1 MAQKMKKYKFTD
13 NLGLKIIAVIFAAFL
28 WLIVVNLDNP
38 VSTQTFSEIPVTIIN
53 EDIILSAGDT
63 YQVLGEEKVSVV
75 VSATRQV
82 RQKLTKED
90 IVATADIKEM
100 DTSTGLVPIKISI
113 PNYAGKY
120 ESAEAAPRNL
130 QIQREKSGKKVLSL
144 TVSTGDSKVRDGYIL
159 GDMTVNPDKVT
170 ITGPESILDQIDR
183 AVALIDV
190 EGLAKDSE
198 ETAKLGLYDISG
210 NPISQTRLGNN
221 LGEGGITVSVEVLK
235 IKSVPIS
242 LSVSGTPAE
251 GYKYTGYSS
260 EPETVQIY
268 GEKDV
273 VDKIEEIDVP
283 VIDVSGASQPIQKSV
298 NISEY
303 LPEGVQLVDE
313 KTANITVTAMVEE
326 EGTRTINFMVSSI
339 QIYNLAE
346 GLQVSYEPDAE
357 IALRFS
363 GDQKALEML
372 DISNAVSVDMSAYV
386 VPGVY
391 DVHVDVDIP
400 EGITLMKKV
409 TVQLTVAEKEQEGG
423 NESDTNTEQKGQ

>member
-1 MAQKMKKYKFTD
+1 M
-13 NLGLKIIAVIFAAFL
+13 
-28 WLIVVNLDNP
+28 NLDNP
-38 VSTQTFSEIPVTIIN
+38 VSTQTFSEVPVTIIN

-339 QIYNLAE
+339 QINK

>member
-1 MAQKMKKYKFTD
+1 MKNHKFTD
-13 NLGLKIIAVIFAAFL
+13 NLGLKIIAIIFAVFL

-38 VSTQTFSEIPVTIIN
+38 VSTQIFSEVPVTIIN

-75 VSATRQV
+75 ISATRQV

-198 ETAKLGLYDISG
+198 ETAKLELYDISG

-235 IKSVPIS
+235 IKSVPI
-242 LSVSGTPAE
+242 LLTVSGTPAE

-273 VDKIEEIDVP
+273 IDKIEEIDVP
-283 VIDVSGASQPIQKSV
+283 AIDVSEASEPVQKSV

-303 LPEGVQLVDE
+303 LPKGVQLVDE
-313 KTANITVTAMVEE
+313 KTANVTVTAMVEE

-339 QIYNLAE
+339 QISNLAE

-391 DVHVDVDIP
+391 DVLVEVDIP

-409 TVQLTVAEKEQEGG
+409 TVQLTVGEKAQEGDSEIG
-423 NESDTNTEQKGQ
+423 TNTEQKGQ

>member
-1 MAQKMKKYKFTD
+1 MKKYKFTD

-38 VSTQTFSEIPVTIIN
+38 VSTQTFSEVPVTIIN

-221 LGEGGITVSVEVLK
+221 LVEGGITVSVEVLK

-273 VDKIEEIDVP
+273 VDKIEEIDVH

-339 QIYNLAE
+339 QINNLAE
-346 GLQVSYEPDAE
+346 GLQVSYEPDVE

>member
-1 MAQKMKKYKFTD
+1 MKKYKFTD

-372 DISNAVSVDMSAYV
+372 DISNAVSMDMSAYV

>member
-1 MAQKMKKYKFTD
+1 MKKYKFTD

-38 VSTQTFSEIPVTIIN
+38 VSTQTFSEVPVTIIN

-339 QIYNLAE
+339 QINNLAE
-346 GLQVSYEPDAE
+346 GLQVSYEPDAG

>member
-1 MAQKMKKYKFTD
+1 
-13 NLGLKIIAVIFAAFL
+13 
-28 WLIVVNLDNP
+28 
-38 VSTQTFSEIPVTIIN
+38 
-53 EDIILSAGDT
+53 
-63 YQVLGEEKVSVV
+63 
-75 VSATRQV
+75 
-82 RQKLTKED
+82 
-90 IVATADIKEM
+90 
-100 DTSTGLVPIKISI
+100 
-113 PNYAGKY
+113 
-120 ESAEAAPRNL
+120 
-130 QIQREKSGKKVLSL
+130 
-144 TVSTGDSKVRDGYIL
+144 
-159 GDMTVNPDKVT
+159 MTVNPDKVT

-339 QIYNLAE
+339 QINNLAE

-372 DISNAVSVDMSAYV
+372 DISNAVSVDMSA
-386 VPGVY
+386 
-391 DVHVDVDIP
+391 
-400 EGITLMKKV
+400 
-409 TVQLTVAEKEQEGG
+409 
-423 NESDTNTEQKGQ
+423 

>member
-1 MAQKMKKYKFTD
+1 MKKYKFTD

-38 VSTQTFSEIPVTIIN
+38 VSTQTFSEVPVTIIN

-339 QIYNLAE
+339 QINNLAE
-346 GLQVSYEPDAE
+346 GLRVSYEPDAE

>member
-1 MAQKMKKYKFTD
+1 MKKYKFTD

-326 EGTRTINFMVSSI
+326 EGTRTINFMLSSI

>member
-1 MAQKMKKYKFTD
+1 MKKYKFTD

-221 LGEGGITVSVEVLK
+221 LGEGGITVFVEVLK

>member
-1 MAQKMKKYKFTD
+1 MKNHKFTD
-13 NLGLKIIAVIFAAFL
+13 NLGLKIIAIIFAVFL

-38 VSTQTFSEIPVTIIN
+38 VSTQTFSEVPVTIIN

-75 VSATRQV
+75 ISATRQV

-198 ETAKLGLYDISG
+198 ETAKLELYDISG

-235 IKSVPIS
+235 IKSVPI
-242 LSVSGTPAE
+242 LLTVSGTPAE

-273 VDKIEEIDVP
+273 IDKIEEIDVP
-283 VIDVSGASQPIQKSV
+283 AIDVSEASEPVQKSV

-303 LPEGVQLVDE
+303 LPKGVQLVDE
-313 KTANITVTAMVEE
+313 NTANVTVTAMVEE

-339 QIYNLAE
+339 QISNLAE

-391 DVHVDVDIP
+391 DVLVEVDIP

-409 TVQLTVAEKEQEGG
+409 TVQLTVGEKAQEGDSEIG
-423 NESDTNTEQKGQ
+423 TNTEQQGQ

>member
-1 MAQKMKKYKFTD
+1 MKNHKFTD
-13 NLGLKIIAVIFAAFL
+13 NLGLKIIAIIFAVFL

-38 VSTQTFSEIPVTIIN
+38 VSTQTFSEVPVTIIN

-75 VSATRQV
+75 ISATRQV

-198 ETAKLGLYDISG
+198 ETAKLELYDISG

-235 IKSVPIS
+235 IKSVPI
-242 LSVSGTPAE
+242 LLTVSGTPAE

-273 VDKIEEIDVP
+273 IDKIEEIDVP
-283 VIDVSGASQPIQKSV
+283 AIDVSEASEPVQKSV

-303 LPEGVQLVDE
+303 LPKDVQLVDE
-313 KTANITVTAMVEE
+313 KTANVIVTAMVEE

-339 QIYNLAE
+339 QISNLAE

>member
-1 MAQKMKKYKFTD
+1 MKKYKFTD

-38 VSTQTFSEIPVTIIN
+38 VSTQTFSEVPVTIIN

-339 QIYNLAE
+339 QINNLAE
-346 GLQVSYEPDAE
+346 RLQVSYEPDAE

>member
-1 MAQKMKKYKFTD
+1 MKNHKFTD

-38 VSTQTFSEIPVTIIN
+38 VSTQTFSEVPVTIVN

-90 IVATADIKEM
+90 IIATADIKEM

-113 PNYAGKY
+113 PNFAGKY

-190 EGLAKDSE
+190 EGLSKDSE
-198 ETAKLGLYDISG
+198 ETAKLGLYDISV
-210 NPISQTRLGNN
+210 SQTRLGNN
-221 LGEGGITVSVEVLK
+221 LGESGITVSVEVLK
-235 IKSVPIS
+235 IKSVPIA

-268 GEKDV
+268 GEKEII
-273 VDKIEEIDVP
+273 DKIEEIDVP
-283 VIDVSGASQPIQKSV
+283 AIDVSGASEPVQKAV
-298 NISEY
+298 DISEY
-303 LPEGVQLVDE
+303 LPEGVRLVDE
-313 KTANITVTAMVEE
+313 KTANVTVTAMVEE

-339 QIYNLAE
+339 QINNLAE

-357 IALRFS
+357 ISLRFS
-363 GDQKALEML
+363 GDQKALEAL
-372 DISNAVSVDMSAYV
+372 DISSAVSVDMSAYV

-391 DVHVDVDIP
+391 NVLVEVDIP
-400 EGITLMKKV
+400 NGITLMKKV
-409 TVQLTVAEKEQEGG
+409 TVQLTVGEKEKE
-423 NESDTNTEQKGQ
+423 NDSETNTDSDRAEQ

>member
-1 MAQKMKKYKFTD
+1 MKKYKFTD

-38 VSTQTFSEIPVTIIN
+38 VSTQTFSEVPVTIIN

-339 QIYNLAE
+339 QINNLAE
-346 GLQVSYEPDAE
+346 GLQVSYESDAE

>member
-1 MAQKMKKYKFTD
+1 MKKYKFTD

-38 VSTQTFSEIPVTIIN
+38 VSTQTFSEVPVTIIN

-260 EPETVQIY
+260 EPE
-268 GEKDV
+268 
-273 VDKIEEIDVP
+273 IDVP

-339 QIYNLAE
+339 QINNLAE

>member
-1 MAQKMKKYKFTD
+1 MKNHKFTD
-13 NLGLKIIAVIFAAFL
+13 NLGLKIIAIIFAVFL

-38 VSTQTFSEIPVTIIN
+38 VSTQTFSEVPVTIIN

-75 VSATRQV
+75 ISATRQV

-130 QIQREKSGKKVLSL
+130 QIQREKSGKKVLFL

-198 ETAKLGLYDISG
+198 ETAKLELYDISG

-235 IKSVPIS
+235 IKSVPI
-242 LSVSGTPAE
+242 LLTVSGTPAE

-273 VDKIEEIDVP
+273 IDKIEEIDVP
-283 VIDVSGASQPIQKSV
+283 AIDVSEASEPVQKSV

-303 LPEGVQLVDE
+303 LPKGVQLVDE
-313 KTANITVTAMVEE
+313 KTANVTVTAMVEE

-339 QIYNLAE
+339 QISNLAE

-391 DVHVDVDIP
+391 DVLVEVDIP

-409 TVQLTVAEKEQEGG
+409 TVQLTVGEKAQEGDSEIG
-423 NESDTNTEQKGQ
+423 TNTEQKGQ

>member
-1 MAQKMKKYKFTD
+1 MKKYKFTD

-90 IVATADIKEM
+90 IDATADIKEM

>member
-1 MAQKMKKYKFTD
+1 MKKYKFTD

-198 ETAKLGLYDISG
+198 ETAKLGLYDING

>member
-1 MAQKMKKYKFTD
+1 MKKYKFTD

-38 VSTQTFSEIPVTIIN
+38 VSIQTFSEIPVTIIN

>member
-1 MAQKMKKYKFTD
+1 M
-13 NLGLKIIAVIFAAFL
+13 GLKIIAVIFAAFL

-303 LPEGVQLVDE
+303 QLVDE

>member
-1 MAQKMKKYKFTD
+1 MKKYKFTD

-38 VSTQTFSEIPVTIIN
+38 VSTQTFSEVPVTIIN

-339 QIYNLAE
+339 QINNLAE
-346 GLQVSYEPDAE
+346 GLQVSYELDAE

>member
-1 MAQKMKKYKFTD
+1 MKKYKFTD

-38 VSTQTFSEIPVTIIN
+38 VSTQTFSEVPVTIIN

-339 QIYNLAE
+339 QINNLVE
-346 GLQVSYEPDAE
+346 GQQVSYEPDAE

>member
-1 MAQKMKKYKFTD
+1 MKNHKFTD
-13 NLGLKIIAVIFAAFL
+13 NLGLKIIAIIFAVFL

-38 VSTQTFSEIPVTIIN
+38 VSTQTFSEVPVTIIN

-75 VSATRQV
+75 ISATRQV

-198 ETAKLGLYDISG
+198 ETAKLELYDISG

-235 IKSVPIS
+235 IKSVPI
-242 LSVSGTPAE
+242 LLTVSGTPAE

-273 VDKIEEIDVP
+273 IDKIEEIDVP
-283 VIDVSGASQPIQKSV
+283 AIDVSEASEPVQKSV

-303 LPEGVQLVDE
+303 LPKGVQLVDE
-313 KTANITVTAMVEE
+313 KTANVTVTAMVEE

-339 QIYNLAE
+339 QISNLAE

-391 DVHVDVDIP
+391 DVLVEVDIP
-400 EGITLMKKV
+400 EVITLMKKV
-409 TVQLTVAEKEQEGG
+409 TVQLTVGEKAQEGDSEIG
-423 NESDTNTEQKGQ
+423 TNTEQKGQ

>member
-1 MAQKMKKYKFTD
+1 MKNHKFTD
-13 NLGLKIIAVIFAAFL
+13 NLGLKIIAIIFAVFL

-38 VSTQTFSEIPVTIIN
+38 VSTQTFSEVPVTIIN

-75 VSATRQV
+75 ISATRQV

-198 ETAKLGLYDISG
+198 ETAKLELYDISG

-235 IKSVPIS
+235 IKSVPI
-242 LSVSGTPAE
+242 LLTVSGTPAE

-273 VDKIEEIDVP
+273 IDKIEEIDVP
-283 VIDVSGASQPIQKSV
+283 AIDVSEASEPVQKSV

-303 LPEGVQLVDE
+303 LPKGVQLVDE
-313 KTANITVTAMVEE
+313 KTANVTVTAMVEE

-339 QIYNLAE
+339 QISNLAE

-386 VPGVY
+386 VPGGY
-391 DVHVDVDIP
+391 DVLVEVDIP

-409 TVQLTVAEKEQEGG
+409 TVQLTVGEKAQEGDSEIG
-423 NESDTNTEQKGQ
+423 TNTEQKGQ

>member
-1 MAQKMKKYKFTD
+1 MKKYKFTD

-38 VSTQTFSEIPVTIIN
+38 VSTQTFSEVPVTIIN

-100 DTSTGLVPIKISI
+100 DTSTGLVAINISI

-283 VIDVSGASQPIQKSV
+283 VIDVSGASQPIQISQ
-298 NISEY
+298 NICRKE
-303 LPEGVQLVDE
+303 
-313 KTANITVTAMVEE
+313 
-326 EGTRTINFMVSSI
+326 
-339 QIYNLAE
+339 
-346 GLQVSYEPDAE
+346 
-357 IALRFS
+357 FS
-363 GDQKALEML
+363 W
-372 DISNAVSVDMSAYV
+372 
-386 VPGVY
+386 
-391 DVHVDVDIP
+391 
-400 EGITLMKKV
+400 
-409 TVQLTVAEKEQEGG
+409 
-423 NESDTNTEQKGQ
+423 

>member
-1 MAQKMKKYKFTD
+1 MKKYKFTD

-38 VSTQTFSEIPVTIIN
+38 VSTQTFSEVPVTIIN

-303 LPEGVQLVDE
+303 LPKGVQLVDE

-339 QIYNLAE
+339 QINNLAE

>member
-1 MAQKMKKYKFTD
+1 MKKYKFTD

-144 TVSTGDSKVRDGYIL
+144 TVSTGNSKVRDGYIL

>member
-1 MAQKMKKYKFTD
+1 MKKYKFTD

-38 VSTQTFSEIPVTIIN
+38 VSTQTFSEVPVTIIN

-210 NPISQTRLGNN
+210 NPISQTRLGNKDFDFFRT
-221 LGEGGITVSVEVLK
+221 LPITFIYEK
-235 IKSVPIS
+235 APIS

-339 QIYNLAE
+339 QINNLAE

>member
-1 MAQKMKKYKFTD
+1 MKKYKFTD

-38 VSTQTFSEIPVTIIN
+38 VSTQTFSEVPVTIIN

-339 QIYNLAE
+339 QINNLAE
-346 GLQVSYEPDAE
+346 GLQVFYEPDAE

>member
-1 MAQKMKKYKFTD
+1 MKKYKFTD

-38 VSTQTFSEIPVTIIN
+38 VSTQTFSEVPVTIIN

-339 QIYNLAE
+339 QINNLAE
-346 GLQVSYEPDAE
+346 GLQVSYEPGAE

>member
-1 MAQKMKKYKFTD
+1 MKKYKFTD

-326 EGTRTINFMVSSI
+326 EGTRTINFMASSI